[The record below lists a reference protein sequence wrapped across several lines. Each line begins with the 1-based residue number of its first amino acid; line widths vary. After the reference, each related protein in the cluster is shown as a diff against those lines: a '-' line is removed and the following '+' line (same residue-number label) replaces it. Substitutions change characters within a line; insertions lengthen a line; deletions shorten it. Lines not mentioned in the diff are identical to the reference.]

1 MDSRF
6 RGMTMGLKG
15 KYYGKKNKK
24 NKLKTKKAA
33 AKRLRMTKSGLLK
46 KRNAGRQHILGKKTR
61 KHKRQLR
68 HSGYVSATDA
78 KRIRRVLPYG
88 TH

>member
-1 MDSRF
+1 MARK
-6 RGMTMGLKG
+6 LK
-15 KYYGKKNKK
+15 KL
-24 NKLKTKKAA
+24 KLKTKKAA
-33 AKRLRMTKSGLLK
+33 SKRLRMTKSGLFK

-68 HSGYVSATDA
+68 KSGYVSATDA

-88 TH
+88 AH

>member
-1 MDSRF
+1 MPLLHRRDQ
-6 RGMTMGLKG
+6 G
-15 KYYGKKNKK
+15 KVMAKKL
-24 NKLKTKKAA
+24 KLKTKKAA
-33 AKRLRMTKSGLLK
+33 SKRLRMTKSGLLK

-78 KRIRRVLPYG
+78 KRIRKVLPYG
-88 TH
+88 TN

>member
-1 MDSRF
+1 MAR
-6 RGMTMGLKG
+6 KI
-15 KYYGKKNKK
+15 KKL
-24 NKLKTKKAA
+24 KLKTKKAA
-33 AKRLRMTKSGLLK
+33 AKRLRMTKSGLFK

-61 KHKRQLR
+61 KHKRHLR
-68 HSGYVSATDA
+68 HSGYIPATDA

>member
-1 MDSRF
+1 
-6 RGMTMGLKG
+6 MGI
-15 KYYGKKNKK
+15 GKKG
-24 NKLKTKKAA
+24 KLKTNKSA

-46 KRNAGRQHILGKKTR
+46 KRNAGRQHILSKKSR

-68 HSGYVSATDA
+68 KAGYLSTTDA
-78 KRIRRVLPYG
+78 KRIRRLLPYG

>member
-1 MDSRF
+1 
-6 RGMTMGLKG
+6 MGI
-15 KYYGKKNKK
+15 GKKG
-24 NKLKTKKAA
+24 KLKTNKSA

-46 KRNAGRQHILGKKTR
+46 KRSAGRQHILGKKSR

-68 HSGYVSATDA
+68 KNSYLSSTDA
-78 KRIRRVLPYG
+78 KRIRRLLPYG

>member
-1 MDSRF
+1 MAI
-6 RGMTMGLKG
+6 
-15 KYYGKKNKK
+15 GKKG
-24 NKLKTKKAA
+24 KLKTNKSA

-68 HSGYVSATDA
+68 KAGYLSASDA
-78 KRIRRVLPYG
+78 KRIRRLLAYG